1 MSSIFFTPH
10 ESITLYTYEG
20 RMNGTGFLSSSSRH
34 PSVYI
39 ISTVCT
45 TYVKAEASFRDEKDF
60 LSLQEKYSGKL

>member
-1 MSSIFFTPH
+1 MAPAFS
-10 ESITLYTYEG
+10 
-20 RMNGTGFLSSSSRH
+20 FLLPDI

-60 LSLQEKYSGKL
+60 LFLQEKYSEKL